1 MEILKNKILIMFSIF
16 KKKKNK
22 PSKTVEI
29 TDQNFNELVMQAKV
43 PVLLDIW
50 APWCGP
56 CKTIGPIIDEIAED
70 FEGRAL
76 IGKVSA
82 DTNPQISA
90 MFKVKSIPTLLFL
103 QKDELV
109 ERFSGLVPKPN
120 LAEILEEL
128 IEERNREGEST

>member
-1 MEILKNKILIMFSIF
+1 MFSIF
-16 KKKKNK
+16 KKKKDK

-29 TDQNFNELVMQAKV
+29 TDQNFNELVMASKV

-82 DTNPQISA
+82 DSNPQISA
-90 MFKVKSIPTLLFL
+90 MFKIKSIPTLLFL

-109 ERFSGLVPKPN
+109 EQFSGLVPKPN

-128 IEERNREGEST
+128 IEERNRGGEST

>member
-1 MEILKNKILIMFSIF
+1 MFF
-16 KKKKNK
+16 KKKKKK

-29 TDQNFNELVMQAKV
+29 TDENFNEIVMAAKV

-56 CKTIGPIIDEIAED
+56 CRTIGPIIDEIAED

-82 DTNPQISA
+82 DNNPKISEL
-90 MFKVKSIPTLLFL
+90 FKVKSIPTLLFL

-128 IEERNREGEST
+128 IAERNAEGEE

>member
-1 MEILKNKILIMFSIF
+1 MFF
-16 KKKKNK
+16 KKKKSK
-22 PSKTVEI
+22 TPKTVEI
-29 TDQNFNELVMQAKV
+29 TDQNFNELVMASKV

-56 CKTIGPIIDEIAED
+56 CRMIGPIIDEIAED

-82 DTNPQISA
+82 DTNPKISEL
-90 MFKVKSIPTLLFL
+90 FKIKSIPTLLFL

-120 LAEILEEL
+120 VVEILEEL
-128 IEERNREGEST
+128 IAERNAEK

>member
-1 MEILKNKILIMFSIF
+1 MFSIF
-16 KKKKNK
+16 KKKKSK
-22 PSKTVEI
+22 PSKTIEI
-29 TDQNFNELVMQAKV
+29 TDQNFDELVMVSEV

-56 CKTIGPIIDEIAED
+56 CKTIGPIVDELAED

-76 IGKVSA
+76 IGKVNVDS
-82 DTNPQISA
+82 NPKISA
-90 MFKVKSIPTLLFL
+90 MFKIKSIPTLLFL

-109 ERFSGLVPKPN
+109 ERFAGLVPKPN

-128 IEERNREGEST
+128 IEERKRETEAK

>member
-1 MEILKNKILIMFSIF
+1 MFF
-16 KKKKNK
+16 KKKKKK
-22 PSKTVEI
+22 PSKAVEI
-29 TDQNFNELVMQAKV
+29 TDENFNEIVMAAKV

-56 CKTIGPIIDEIAED
+56 CRTIGPIIDEIAED

-82 DTNPQISA
+82 DNNPKISEL
-90 MFKVKSIPTLLFL
+90 FKVKSIPTLLFL

-128 IEERNREGEST
+128 IAERNAEGEE

>member
-1 MEILKNKILIMFSIF
+1 MFSFF

-29 TDQNFNELVMQAKV
+29 TDQNFNELVMAAKI

-56 CKTIGPIIDEIAED
+56 CRMIGPIIDEIAED

-76 IGKVSA
+76 IGKVNA
-82 DTNPQISA
+82 DSNPQISA
-90 MFKVKSIPTLLFL
+90 LFKVKSIPTLLFL

-120 LAEILEEL
+120 IAEILEEL
-128 IEERNREGEST
+128 IAERNTEM

>member
-1 MEILKNKILIMFSIF
+1 MFSIF
-16 KKKKNK
+16 KKKKSK

-56 CKTIGPIIDEIAED
+56 CKTIGLIIDEIAED

-128 IEERNREGEST
+128 IEERNRGGEST

>member
-1 MEILKNKILIMFSIF
+1 MFSIF
-16 KKKKNK
+16 KKKKDK

-29 TDQNFNELVMQAKV
+29 TDQNFNELVMAAKV

-76 IGKVSA
+76 VGKVSA
-82 DTNPQISA
+82 DSNPQISA
-90 MFKVKSIPTLLFL
+90 MFKIKSIPTLLFL

-128 IEERNREGEST
+128 IEERNRGEEST

>member
-1 MEILKNKILIMFSIF
+1 MFF
-16 KKKKNK
+16 KKKKDTL
-22 PSKTVEI
+22 SKTIEI
-29 TDQNFNELVMQAKV
+29 TDQNFNELVMNAEV

-56 CKTIGPIIDEIAED
+56 CRMISPIIDEVAEE

-76 IGKVSA
+76 VGKVNVDS
-82 DTNPQISA
+82 NPKISE
-90 MFKVKSIPTLLFL
+90 MFNIKSIPTLIFM

-109 ERFSGLVPKPN
+109 QRFAGLVPKPN

-128 IEERNREGEST
+128 ILERKEMH

>member
-1 MEILKNKILIMFSIF
+1 MFSIF
-16 KKKKNK
+16 NKKKKK

-29 TDQNFNELVMQAKV
+29 TDQNFNELVMKSKV

-56 CKTIGPIIDEIAED
+56 CRTIGPIIDEIAED

-82 DTNPQISA
+82 DNNPKISEL
-90 MFKVKSIPTLLFL
+90 FKIKSIPTLLFL

-128 IEERNREGEST
+128 IAERNAEGEAS

>member
-1 MEILKNKILIMFSIF
+1 MFSIF
-16 KKKKNK
+16 KKKKSK

-128 IEERNREGEST
+128 IEERNRGGEST

>member
-1 MEILKNKILIMFSIF
+1 MFSIF

-29 TDQNFNELVMQAKV
+29 TDQNFDELVMGSKV

-56 CKTIGPIIDEIAED
+56 CRTIGPIIDEIAED

-82 DTNPQISA
+82 DTNPKISA
-90 MFKVKSIPTLLFL
+90 LFKVKSIPTLLFL

-128 IEERNREGEST
+128 IEERKRGGEPT

>member
-1 MEILKNKILIMFSIF
+1 MFSIF
-16 KKKKNK
+16 KKKKSK

-29 TDQNFNELVMQAKV
+29 TDQNFDELVMGSKI

-82 DTNPQISA
+82 DTNPKISA
-90 MFKVKSIPTLLFL
+90 LFKIKSIPTLLFL

-128 IEERNREGEST
+128 IEERKRGGDST

>member
-1 MEILKNKILIMFSIF
+1 MFSIF
-16 KKKKNK
+16 KKKKSK
-22 PSKTVEI
+22 PSKTIEI
-29 TDQNFNELVMQAKV
+29 TDQNFDDLVMASEF

-56 CKTIGPIIDEIAED
+56 CRTIGPIVDELAED

-76 IGKVSA
+76 IGKVNVDS
-82 DTNPQISA
+82 NPKISA
-90 MFKVKSIPTLLFL
+90 MFKIKSIPTLLFL

-109 ERFSGLVPKPN
+109 ERFAGLVPKPN

-128 IEERNREGEST
+128 IEERKREKEA

>member
-1 MEILKNKILIMFSIF
+1 MFSFF
-16 KKKKNK
+16 KKKKDK

-29 TDQNFNELVMQAKV
+29 TDQNFNELVMAAKV

-56 CKTIGPIIDEIAED
+56 CRMIGPIIDEVAED

-76 IGKVSA
+76 IGKVNA
-82 DTNPQISA
+82 DSNPQISA
-90 MFKVKSIPTLLFL
+90 LFKVKSIPTLLFL

-120 LAEILEEL
+120 IAEILEEL
-128 IEERNREGEST
+128 IAERNTEM

>member
-1 MEILKNKILIMFSIF
+1 MFSIF

-29 TDQNFNELVMQAKV
+29 TDQNFDELVMGSKV

-56 CKTIGPIIDEIAED
+56 CRTIGPIIDEIAED

-82 DTNPQISA
+82 DTNPKISA
-90 MFKVKSIPTLLFL
+90 LFKVKSIPTLLFL

-109 ERFSGLVPKPN
+109 ERFSGLDPKPN

-128 IEERNREGEST
+128 IEERKRGGEPT

>member
-1 MEILKNKILIMFSIF
+1 MFSIF
-16 KKKKNK
+16 KKKKSK